1 MQNESVRACL
11 ALHRTPQLSDG
22 MLSRLIAEVD
32 DPRDIFSLSPSIMT
46 YVGVPSSVQNSIL
59 RYSSTANTTLN
70 QRVEKDWQI
79 LQQKKIQL
87 IPLSSRAYPEL
98 LKQISDPPPLLY
110 TRGNIDII
118 DKPQVA
124 MVGSRRTS
132 RQGMENAIRFSREL
146 ASNGFTITSGL
157 ALGIDGQSHTGA
169 LEVDGTTI
177 AVLGTG
183 VDLVYPARHK
193 DLAEKIIGSGL
204 LVSEFALET
213 PPRPYNFPRRNRII
227 SGLSL
232 AVLVVEAALQ
242 SGSLIT
248 ARMALEQNRDVLAIP
263 SSIHNLGGKGCN
275 ALIRQGAKLVE
286 NIDDIIEELGGWL
299 PPDLVSRSPRRVDK
313 KSPDLSDR
321 ENQLLD
327 ILGFDAASLD
337 WLQQNSQ
344 WDTSELLA
352 TLTILEIKGVIE
364 NHEGLYLRLFVAKDE
379 N

>member
-1 MQNESVRACL
+1 MQNESTRACL
-11 ALHRTPQLSDG
+11 ALHRTPQLSDR
-22 MLSRLIAEVD
+22 MLSRLMTEID
-32 DPRDIFSLSPSIMT
+32 DPQEIFHLSPSTMT
-46 YVGVPSSVQNSIL
+46 DLGVPLGVQSSL
-59 RYSSTANTTLN
+59 RRYSATANTALN

-79 LQQKKIQL
+79 LQQKHIQL
-87 IPLSSRAYPEL
+87 ITLSSREYPEL
-98 LKQISDPPPLLY
+98 LKQISDPPPFLY
-110 TRGNIDII
+110 ARGNINILDN
-118 DKPQVA
+118 PQIA

-157 ALGIDGQSHTGA
+157 ALGVDAQSHIGA
-169 LEVDGTTI
+169 LEVEGATL

-183 VDLVYPARHK
+183 VDLVYPARHH
-193 DLAEKIIGSGL
+193 DLAEKIVQNGL
-204 LVSEFALET
+204 LISEFALET
-213 PPRPYNFPRRNRII
+213 PPRPHNFPRRNRII

-248 ARMALEQNRDVLAIP
+248 ARMALEQNREVLAIP
-263 SSIHNLGGKGCN
+263 SSIHNPGGKGCN

-286 NIDDIIEELGGWL
+286 TIDDVIEELGGWL
-299 PPDLVSRSPRRVDK
+299 LPQVVSTISPGTDK

-327 ILGFDAASLD
+327 ILGFDSASLD
-337 WLQQNSQ
+337 LLQQTSR

-364 NHEGLYLRLFVAKDE
+364 NHEGLYLRLFFTKE
-379 N
+379 KI

>member
-1 MQNESVRACL
+1 MQNESIRACL
-11 ALHRTPQLSDG
+11 ALHRTPQLSDRL
-22 MLSRLIAEVD
+22 LSRLIAEIE
-32 DPRDIFSLSPSIMT
+32 DPQEIFHLSSDNLT
-46 YVGVPSSVQNSIL
+46 HLGVPPGVQNLIR
-59 RYSSTANTTLN
+59 RYSPTANTALN

-79 LQQKKIQL
+79 LQRESIQL
-87 IPLSSRAYPEL
+87 IPLSSRVYPEL

-110 TRGNIDII
+110 ARGNINLLE
-118 DKPQVA
+118 KPQIA

-132 RQGMENAIRFSREL
+132 RQGMENAMRFAREL
-146 ASNGFTITSGL
+146 ASYGFTITSGL
-157 ALGIDGQSHTGA
+157 ALGVDGQSHIGA
-169 LEVDGTTI
+169 LEAQGTTL

-193 DLAEKIIGSGL
+193 DLARKIIQNGL

-248 ARMALEQNRDVLAIP
+248 ARMALEQNREVLAIP
-263 SSIHNLGGKGCN
+263 SSIHNPGGKGCN

-286 NIDDIIEELGGWL
+286 TIDDVIEELAGWL
-299 PPDLVSRSPRRVDK
+299 LPDVTSGTPLGDDK
-313 KSPDLSDR
+313 MVPELSSG
-321 ENQLLD
+321 ETQLLD
-327 ILGFDAASLD
+327 VLGFDSASLD
-337 WLQQNSQ
+337 ILQRRSG
-344 WDTSELLA
+344 WDTPELLA

-364 NHEGLYLRLFVAKDE
+364 NHEGQYLRIFVARDKT
-379 N
+379 